1 MEFEGTVFKIM
12 PATSGTSAR
21 GQWERQEV
29 IFDLK
34 TQSQYPRRVAVTF
47 FNKSDE
53 VNRLYEGVTYVV
65 SFDLESREYNGR
77 WYTDV
82 RAWKV
87 QPKQEAAPAP
97 AAPIAA
103 DPLAPSAAPAQSGF
117 APMPTQ
123 EPAYATSTSAQ
134 EVDDLPF

>member
-29 IFDLK
+29 IFEQK
-34 TQSQYPRRVAVTF
+34 TQSQFPRRVAVTF
-47 FNKSDE
+47 FNKADE
-53 VNRLYEGVTYVV
+53 VNRLHEGVTYVV
-65 SFDLESREYNGR
+65 SFDLESREFNGR

-82 RAWKV
+82 RAWRV
-87 QPKQEAAPAP
+87 QPKQENVAP
-97 AAPIAA
+97 AA
-103 DPLAPSAAPAQSGF
+103 APMQQSAPMAGGYP
-117 APMPTQ
+117 PMPTE
-123 EPAYATSTSAQ
+123 EPAYATTSSAQ